1 MKHRF
6 FRFILQIVITFLFS
20 TGLSCFF
27 PDCSLA
33 AAGDEAPAI
42 PYQVHMLWGVAAVGA
57 MLVFLLLR
65 HYFNRKKNRANGLG
79 LTGDTPSV
87 QLIDGFIQSQTRK
100 MDALHAIGLA
110 MANVKEAWLNP
121 HVMAEEIV
129 RHLDVDAAIILLLRP
144 ADNTL
149 EYAAGYGLHTDQM
162 KKSRVKVGEGLAG
175 RAALERQVVFVRN
188 VTEAGEPFTRSHL
201 TGEEDFI
208 SYAGV
213 PLTAGG
219 QVQGVLEVFFRRPFY
234 PDNKWFR
241 FLETLAGFVSVSLEN
256 ALLAKEVQQSRVY
269 LEKAC
274 DATVE
279 GWSRAMELSGKESGS
294 HIRNVSAMTMRLA
307 REIGIGAN
315 EIEHIRR
322 GTVLHD
328 IGMLG
333 VPNHILLKPERLT
346 EREWEIMRKHPQFA
360 HDVLSAIDY
369 LRPALDIPYCHHE
382 KWDGSGYP
390 RGLKETQIPIAARIF
405 SVVDV
410 WDALRS
416 ERPYRASWP
425 DEMVWEHIRSQSG
438 ESFDPKVVDAF
449 LRLVGARE
457 QYQLEMNRT
466 SPADRG

>member
-1 MKHRF
+1 M
-6 FRFILQIVITFLFS
+6 QIVIIFIFS
-20 TGLSCFF
+20 GVLLCFF
-27 PDCSLA
+27 RDYPFA
-33 AAGDEAPAI
+33 AAVGDESPAV
-42 PYQVHMLWGVAAVGA
+42 PFRVNMLWGVAAAGA
-57 MLVFLLLR
+57 ILVFVLR
-65 HYFNRKKNRANGLG
+65 QYFKREKIRANSLEPA
-79 LTGDTPSV
+79 GDAPSV
-87 QLIDGFIQSQTRK
+87 QFIDGFIQSQTRK
-100 MDALHAIGLA
+100 MDALHDIGLA

-121 HVMAEEIV
+121 HVMTEEIV
-129 RHLDVDAAIILLLRP
+129 RHLEVDAAIILLREP

-162 KKSRVKVGEGLAG
+162 KKSREKVGEGSAG
-175 RAALERQVVFVRN
+175 LAALERQVVFVRN
-188 VTEAGEPFTRSHL
+188 IAEADGSFTRSHL
-201 TGEEDFI
+201 TADEDFI

-213 PLTAGG
+213 PLIGGG
-219 QVQGVLEVFFRRPFY
+219 QVQGVLEVFFRRPFH

-241 FLETLAGFVSVSLEN
+241 FLETIAGFAAFSVKN
-256 ALLAKEVQQSRVY
+256 ALLAKEAERTRFH

-274 DATVE
+274 EATVE
-279 GWSRAMELSGKESGS
+279 GWSRAMELSGKESES
-294 HIRNVSAMTMRLA
+294 HIRNVTAMTVRLA

-322 GTVLHD
+322 GTILHD

-333 VPNHILLKPERLT
+333 VPNHILLKPEGLT
-346 EREWEIMRKHPQFA
+346 ETEWEIMRKHPQFA

-438 ESFDPKVVDAF
+438 ESFDPKVVDVF
-449 LRLVGARE
+449 LRLVGAKE
-457 QYQLEMNRT
+457 QYQLEVNRAF
-466 SPADRG
+466 PADRG